1 MDMMRACRLVVDTG
15 LHALGWS
22 RDRAVAYMAQHCAQ
36 PLHEVEAEVTRYI
49 AWPGQVSIAPPL
61 TCLPIAIPSLMVL
74 DVPRALL
81 LHPLLDGRYF
91 HSDESSRKAARG

>member
-49 AWPGQVSIAPPL
+49 AWPGQVSVAPLRPSPAFPPVSPL
-61 TCLPIAIPSLMVL
+61 CWSLVC
-74 DVPRALL
+74 PCTLL
-81 LHPLLDGRYF
+81 LHPIPT
-91 HSDESSRKAARG
+91 RGPIQ